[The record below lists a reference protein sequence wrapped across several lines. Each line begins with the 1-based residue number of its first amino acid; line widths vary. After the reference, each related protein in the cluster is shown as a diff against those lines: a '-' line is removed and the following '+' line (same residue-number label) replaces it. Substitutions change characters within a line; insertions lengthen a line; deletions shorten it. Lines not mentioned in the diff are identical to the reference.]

1 MRKENKETG
10 RILFDINEITRENWM
25 KGLIETKK
33 KLNMFSELIEYLDN
47 QAQEARKVVF
57 DKNNQ
62 IGKYFNEIQQYKQTI
77 DKLSKRI
84 NTYF

>member
-1 MRKENKETG
+1 
-10 RILFDINEITRENWM
+10 M